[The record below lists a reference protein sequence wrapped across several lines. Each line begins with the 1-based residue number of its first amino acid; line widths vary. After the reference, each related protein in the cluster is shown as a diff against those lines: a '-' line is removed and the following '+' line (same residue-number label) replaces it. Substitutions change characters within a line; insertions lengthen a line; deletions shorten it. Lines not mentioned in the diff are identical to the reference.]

1 MALVLCTGV
10 DPSVVRTRQLILERA
25 GHVVVPAMDEAS
37 LIEACQQNKFDVA
50 VVGQTVSPKIKR
62 RIAGLIRESC
72 RSAKLLELYTVSSG
86 RVLDDADSWL
96 EVLADVPQELATRV
110 GALVGRSA
118 LLRTWSGTGLNH
130 CGHCNFSLRRHN
142 NCARCRR
149 EFAFS

>member
-1 MALVLCTGV
+1 MLYLWILKSIQWYILGDLTLKFHQKGLPRMALVLCTGV

-25 GHVVVPAMDEAS
+25 GHVVVPALDEAS
-37 LIEACQQNKFDVA
+37 LIEACQRNKFDVA

-110 GALVGRSA
+110 GALAGQ
-118 LLRTWSGTGLNH
+118 
-130 CGHCNFSLRRHN
+130 
-142 NCARCRR
+142 
-149 EFAFS
+149 